1 MFYVMRN
8 GMYFK
13 QGTWT
18 DVFTNRT
25 LWGSYQD
32 AAIVAKNYYGEV
44 CVGDVHGVDFGR
56 SSIFGDISIG
66 DVAGG
71 DITKFG
77 R

>member
-8 GMYFK
+8 RRYFT
-13 QGTWT
+13 QCTWT

-32 AAIVAKNYYGEV
+32 AAVVAKEYYGEV
-44 CVGDVHGVDFGR
+44 CVGVVHGVDFDR

-71 DITKFG
+71 NITKFG